1 MLNKA
6 SLLNIFYNSKKKY
19 FIFLIF
25 SLFLFSCGNHKS
37 VDKITSLT
45 GSDSL
50 SAKTNSLTKQ
60 IGEHPSDLNL
70 YIQRAKI
77 FLEKKQ
83 SDSALPDIKKVL
95 EIDSSN
101 ASAYIVLSDIYFAK
115 GKFENCLNALQKSI
129 ILDKK
134 NKIALLKLGELE
146 FYLKN
151 YDKAFEYIQ
160 QSLAIDNINPEAY
173 LMLGMAYKEIGDTA
187 KAIKNFQTVV
197 EQDINN
203 YHAYIQLGLLYASK
217 KNKLAINYFN
227 NALNVDS
234 KSIEALYAL
243 GMFYQE
249 TGEYRKAIE
258 KYLMILQIDPK
269 YKNANFNIG
278 YVYLVYLQEY
288 ENAKRYFTNAI
299 ETDSKYAEA
308 YYNRGYCN
316 ELLNLA
322 NDAIKDYKKTLELKP
337 NYEKAIEGLNRID
350 NKNHSK

>member
-6 SLLNIFYNSKKKY
+6 SLLNIFFISEKNY
-19 FIFLIF
+19 FVFLIY

-37 VDKITSLT
+37 ADKTTSL
-45 GSDSL
+45 SADSL
-50 SAKTNSLTKQ
+50 SAKINSLTKQ
-60 IGEHPSDLNL
+60 IVEHPSDLNL
-70 YIQRAKI
+70 YIQRAKN
-77 FLEKKQ
+77 FLEKK
-83 SDSALPDIKKVL
+83 LL
-95 EIDSSN
+95 EMDSSN
-101 ASAYIVLSDIYFAK
+101 ATAYIVLSDIYFAK

-129 ILDKK
+129 ALDKK
-134 NKIALLKLGELE
+134 NKTALLKAGELQ

-151 YDKAFEYIQ
+151 YDKAFEFLQ
-160 QSLAIDNINPEAY
+160 QSLTIDKINPEAY

-203 YHAYIQLGLLYASK
+203 YQAYIQLGLLYASK
-217 KNKLAINYFN
+217 KNKLAVNYFN

-249 TGEYRKAIE
+249 SGEYRKAIE
-258 KYLMILQIDPK
+258 KYSMILQIDPK
-269 YKNANFNIG
+269 YKYANFNIG

-288 ENAKRYFTNAI
+288 ENAKKYFTNAI
-299 ETDSKYAEA
+299 ENDPKYVEA
-308 YYNRGYCN
+308 FYNRGYCN
-316 ELLNLA
+316 ELLKSTG
-322 NDAIKDYKKTLELKP
+322 DAIKDYKKTLELKP